1 MKTIVDLSTTS
12 ARACRRAWTPAW
24 LFRNGANGAWFD
36 PSDMSS
42 MFQDS
47 AGTVPVANDGD
58 PVGLLMD
65 VSGNG
70 NHAVQTVPAA
80 RPSWRTD
87 GVLSW
92 LEFDGADDKLVVP
105 PVTYNASEFGLSIG
119 IEYQANDTKFGA
131 WRALHVDGVY
141 IGLSHPTSLGA
152 IQNTGGQLSVNGES
166 APATR
171 SGLRSQLLSP
181 GVATATGV
189 PVSAFAGSN
198 WQFAGYSVP
207 ATPGCRVF
215 GYLESDALLPAT
227 LPQVRRWMNKKSGV
241 VQ

>member
-1 MKTIVDLSTTS
+1 VICYISVTS
-12 ARACRRAWTPAW
+12 APWRSPSWSPAS
-24 LFRNGANGAWFD
+24 LFADGALGAWFD
-36 PSDMSS
+36 PSDTASL
-42 MFQDS
+42 FQDPG
-47 AGTVPVANDGD
+47 GTIPIVNDGD

-92 LEFDGADDKLVVP
+92 LEFDGADDKLIVP
-105 PVTYNASEFGLSIG
+105 PVSHNTSVLGLSIG
-119 IEYQANDTKFGA
+119 IEYQANDLKFGA

-141 IGLSHPTSLGA
+141 IGLSHPTSPGA
-152 IQNTGGQLSVNGES
+152 IQNTGGQLSVHGES

-181 GVATATGV
+181 GVGTATGV

-198 WQFAGYSVP
+198 WQFGGYSVP
-207 ATPGCRVF
+207 AVPGCRVF
-215 GYLESDALLPAT
+215 GYIEADALLPAT
-227 LPQVRRWMNKKSGV
+227 LPHVLRWMSQKSGV
-241 VQ
+241 EQ